1 MTGFE
6 GEIGAVVLRARRQ
19 YPDHRLDV
27 AYRVCLPVYEVI
39 LKVTE
44 MAESDL
50 STTARFA
57 LQVVQVGVTGAE
69 EIGRL
74 MGLDAIDVTSA
85 AAELLAANLV
95 VQRGDR
101 GIEITE
107 EGRSALGEG
116 GRTFRPRNRHPRV
129 PYDAVTRGILSMD
142 IDRLL
147 DREVVRK
154 RGLFVAPVGP
164 RRPRVTN
171 IVLEEVIEY
180 ERIFGRGSR
189 GADGEILEIS
199 AIRNVRLKYRDDVVV
214 AKLDG
219 VPPAK
224 PVFAAYRAGQYLVEE
239 SAAMQRLAER
249 GVGLVPEDLQQG
261 GTRMPWAHS
270 TVVTGEESELLE
282 SIESLEDTI
291 LSREQEVAAVE
302 AERSATLDARERAML
317 TSRVE
322 ELEAESGDLRAKLA
336 VTEGDLK
343 RRTEGKTRL
352 IRTEGHRRVLLEAID
367 KANQEVTLVS
377 AWIGEQAFDA
387 EIQDRLVSA
396 MGRGAHV
403 RIAWGLG
410 TTRRR
415 GEGARNRERGENL
428 LKELRR
434 RIPKK
439 ITELLVERRVETH
452 EKFIICDDAFC
463 AWGSFNWLS
472 YRGER
477 DSGYRRET
485 SYYSERRED
494 IALWK
499 DNAAG
504 MFKEQG

>member
-6 GEIGAVVLRARRQ
+6 GEIGAVVVRARRQ

-27 AYRVCLPVYEVI
+27 AYRVCLPVYEVT

-57 LQVVQVGVTGAE
+57 LQVVQVGVAAAE

-74 MGLDAIDVTSA
+74 MGLDTSDVTSA

-107 EGRSALGEG
+107 EGRSVLRDG
-116 GRTFRPRNRHPRV
+116 GRTFRPRNRHPKV
-129 PYDAVTRGILSMD
+129 PYDAVTGKMLNMN

-147 DREVVRK
+147 HREAVRK

-164 RRPRVTN
+164 RRPRVTS
-171 IVLEEVIEY
+171 IVLEDVVEY
-180 ERIFGRGSR
+180 DRIFGRRRR

-199 AIRNVRLKYRDDVVV
+199 AIRDVRLKYRDDVVV

-219 VPPAK
+219 VPPTK

-249 GVGLVPEDLQQG
+249 GVGLVPEELQQG
-261 GTRMPWAHS
+261 GERMPWAHS
-270 TVVTGEESELLE
+270 TVISGEESRLLE
-282 SIESLEDTI
+282 SIENLDDRI
-291 LSREQEVAAVE
+291 LSREQEAAAVE

-322 ELEAESGDLRAKLA
+322 KLEAEKGDLRAKLA
-336 VTEGDLK
+336 ATEGDLK
-343 RRTEGKTRL
+343 RRTSGQTRL
-352 IRTEGHRRVLLEAID
+352 IRTEGHRRVLLDAID
-367 KANQEVTLVS
+367 RATQEVTLVS
-377 AWIGEQAFDA
+377 AWIGEQAFDG

-396 MGRGAHV
+396 MGRGARV

-410 TTRRR
+410 TTQRR

-428 LKELRR
+428 LKGLRR
-434 RIPKK
+434 RIPKRVK
-439 ITELLVERRVETH
+439 DLLLERRVETH

-485 SYYSERRED
+485 SYYSERHED
-494 IALWK
+494 IELWK
-499 DNAAG
+499 NNAAAL
-504 MFKEQG
+504 FKK